1 MGFLAFSPPPV
12 EPAEYLRQ
20 PFSERMRILTT
31 DWVEN
36 GFGTPRYIHL
46 IYIAK
51 VLFLY
56 IALGLFVISKTS
68 DVGSLTSFADWWDEP
83 IVYQKL
89 LAWTMFLEAFG
100 LAGTWGPLCGH
111 FKPMTGAVTYWVRPG
126 TIRLAPWP
134 GRVPLTSGDSRTILD
149 VLLYV
154 GVLAALMTAF
164 VLPGVQSDSLDAALP
179 DATGGL
185 IRPEALFPII
195 GLMLVLGLRDKVI
208 FLAARSEQYLPP
220 LFFCAT
226 LGFTDMIIALK
237 VTIVMVWLGAGISK
251 FGNHFVNVLPT
262 MVANGPFVPFKSIS
276 RAHFR
281 KPPEDL
287 RPSGLAWFMAH
298 VGGTTVELLIPLTLL
313 LTTNTTVALLG
324 AIAMVTFHLFI
335 TSLFPLAVPLEWN
348 IFYAFAAVFLFV
360 GFDAG
365 DGYAVWDFS
374 EPWMLPVIAVALAF
388 FPVLGNLRPDLVSFL
403 PSMRQYAGNWAS
415 ATWIMAPGIE
425 ERLNELPK
433 PAPNQ
438 TDQLVAMGYEADFS
452 EIMIQKALAWRAM
465 HSQGR
470 GLYSVMA
477 REFGDDVERHTVREA
492 EFICNT
498 LVGWNFGDGHLHD
511 EGLINAVQ
519 KRLNLAPGELVVIY
533 VESQPIHRA
542 TQDYRIIDAAVG
554 VVERGTWKVAD
565 AVAEQPWLPNG
576 PIPIDVT
583 WRDPDYVRPGA

>member
-1 MGFLAFSPPPV
+1 MGFLAFSVPPV
-12 EPAEYLRQ
+12 EPAEYFRKSFL
-20 PFSERMRILTT
+20 ERMQILTT

-46 IYIAK
+46 IYIVK

-56 IALGLFVISKTS
+56 IALGLFLISKTS
-68 DVGSLTSFADWWDEP
+68 DVGSLTHFSSWWDEP

-111 FKPMTGAVTYWVRPG
+111 FKPMTGAITYWIRPG
-126 TIRLAPWP
+126 TIRLPPWP
-134 GRVPLTSGDSRTILD
+134 GKVPLTSGDTRTVAD
-149 VLLYV
+149 VVLYV
-154 GVLAALMTAF
+154 AVLASLLTAF
-164 VLPGVQSDSLDAALP
+164 VMHGVDNASIPANLHD
-179 DATGGL
+179 TGGL
-185 IRPEALFPII
+185 VRPWILVTVI

-208 FLAARSEQYLPP
+208 FLAARSEQYLPAM
-220 LFFCAT
+220 FFCAA
-226 LGFTDMIIALK
+226 LGFTDMVIALK
-237 VTIVMVWLGAGISK
+237 MTIVMVWLGAGVSK
-251 FGNHFVNVLPT
+251 FGDHFVNVVPT
-262 MVANGPFVPFKSIS
+262 MVANAPFNPSKAIA

-281 KPPEDL
+281 NAPTDL

-313 LTTNTTVALLG
+313 LTTSTKVALVG
-324 AIAMVTFHLFI
+324 ACVMVVFHLFI
-335 TSLFPLAVPLEWN
+335 TSMFPLAVPLEWN

-360 GFDAG
+360 GFHAG

-374 EPWMLPVIAVALAF
+374 HGWMLPVIAVGLAF

-415 ATWIMAPGIE
+415 ATWIFAPGAE
-425 ERLNELPK
+425 ERLNEIPK
-433 PAPNQ
+433 PAKNQ
-438 TDQLVAMGYEADFS
+438 TDQLVAMGYEPDFS
-452 EIMIQKALAWRAM
+452 EIMIQKAAAWRAL

-470 GLYSVMA
+470 GLYSVMT
-477 REFGDDVERHTVREA
+477 REYGDDLQRYTVREA
-492 EFICNT
+492 EFVCNT

-519 KRLNLAPGELVVIY
+519 RRLHYAPGEFVVVY
-533 VESQPIHRA
+533 VESQAIHKK

-554 VVERGTWKVAD
+554 VVERGTWLVAD

-576 PIPIDVT
+576 PIPITVT
-583 WRDPDYVRPGA
+583 WRRPDYVREPA